1 MWLEAD
7 ASVAWSHRGSVVNDR
22 WRLLIQVYLTW
33 SSILTVPQGYSLHL
47 YLVPSSSVRI
57 VLDSVVAIIFIYR
70 YLRFFYYHLI
80 VSLRKIKIFLK
91 NNLIVIRYKD
101 SSEMKIFVI
110 REHFSQYNNQIKI
123 FKLYNFIIKSWEK
136 PQFYAKNE
144 YNEAIVDKLAV
155 FRATNSEY

>member
-1 MWLEAD
+1 
-7 ASVAWSHRGSVVNDR
+7 
-22 WRLLIQVYLTW
+22 
-33 SSILTVPQGYSLHL
+33 
-47 YLVPSSSVRI
+47 
-57 VLDSVVAIIFIYR
+57 
-70 YLRFFYYHLI
+70 
-80 VSLRKIKIFLK
+80 
-91 NNLIVIRYKD
+91 
-101 SSEMKIFVI
+101 MKIFII